1 MARVYLTKFK
11 KIRWLTG
18 INKTSKDV
26 IVLPYYFDKENNT
39 IEFINTDIKIDLK
52 QKNTT
57 EEKYLENFGNL
68 KDPIILYYDQVF
80 SLYLKTKK
88 YFTKLMPSVQ
98 NLAYYT
104 YYGFDIDYS
113 YREKFALEHN
123 LTEPELKDFAKT
135 LQKFMKHYYK
145 HPEKYARNSHYIFN
159 HLSHEEEPQQ

>member
-18 INKTSKDV
+18 VNKTSKEV

-39 IEFINTDIKIDLK
+39 IEFINTDIKIDLS
-52 QKNTT
+52 QKNKT
-57 EEKYLENFGNL
+57 EEEFLNSFGNL

-80 SLYLKTKK
+80 SLYLRTKK
-88 YFTKLMPSVQ
+88 HLSRLAPSIQKLSYQ
-98 NLAYYT
+98 T
-104 YYGFDIDYS
+104 SYGFDIDYS

-123 LTEPELKDFAKT
+123 LTEEELQDFTKT

-145 HPEKYARNSHYIFN
+145 HPEKYDRNSHYIFN
-159 HLSHEEEPQQ
+159 HLSYEEESQQ